1 MPMPPEDLKIVASRT
16 DVPLHPAPINPDW
29 IIEGTPT
36 ARAAMLSRSSDGLAS
51 TVVWECTE
59 GKFNW
64 HYDIDET
71 VLILEGSIVVESDE
85 MKPTRYGPGDIILF
99 RKGAH
104 ARWHV
109 ERKVRKAAFC
119 QRVQPRLFG
128 LGLRVAGRLRRMLSG
143 GQAAGSSLGAA
154 SA

>member
-1 MPMPPEDLKIVASRT
+1 MPMQPDQLKIVAAHSNI
-16 DVPLHPAPINPDW
+16 PLRPAPINPDW
-29 IIEGTPT
+29 IIEGNPT
-36 ARAAMLSRSSDGLAS
+36 ASAATVSRSSDKLAS

-71 VLILEGSIVVESDE
+71 ILILEGSIMVESDE
-85 MKPTRYGPGDIILF
+85 MKPTRYGPGDIVLF

-109 ERKVRKAAFC
+109 ERKVRKVAFC
-119 QRVQPRLFG
+119 QRVQPRFFGFG
-128 LGLRVAGRLRRMLSG
+128 LRAMGRLRRMLPG
-143 GQAAGSSLGAA
+143 APAAASPLGA
-154 SA
+154 